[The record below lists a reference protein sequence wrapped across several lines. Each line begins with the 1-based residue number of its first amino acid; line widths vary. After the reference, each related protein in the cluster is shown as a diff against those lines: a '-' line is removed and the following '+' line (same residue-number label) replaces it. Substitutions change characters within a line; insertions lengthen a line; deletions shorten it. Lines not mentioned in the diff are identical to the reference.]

1 MRTAVG
7 AALIAYLGVMAA
19 GNAPTLAGQV
29 VAIDVVSTYPS
40 SMPIFGDAARGLTER
55 VQRASGGEIAL
66 TFHEPDELVPAADT
80 IKAVAIGSVP
90 AAMSSAAWFADQD
103 SAFNLFSVVPF
114 GPGVGEYLAW
124 LYYGGGL
131 EMARAMFHANGVHNI
146 PCTLI
151 PPEASGWF
159 QKEIRSLDDLKGLRM
174 RFFGLGANVMQKFG
188 VVTQQLAAGD
198 ILNAMKAGKLDATE
212 FSQPLLDRPLRFYT
226 VAKYYYFPGWHQQ
239 ATFFDLYINMAR
251 WNALEDRHKALI
263 EIACGDTLRDTI
275 AIGEAA
281 QWKVMK
287 ELQAEGVLFKRWSP
301 EILVAFEKAW
311 YEVVAEESAKNANF
325 KRIYDSYAT
334 FRDNYSIWRHFSYLQ

>member
-114 GPGVGEYLAW
+114 GPGVGSTWRGSTTAVVSRW
-124 LYYGGGL
+124 RVRCSTRT
-131 EMARAMFHANGVHNI
+131 AFTTSHA
-146 PCTLI
+146 P
-151 PPEASGWF
+151 
-159 QKEIRSLDDLKGLRM
+159 
-174 RFFGLGANVMQKFG
+174 
-188 VVTQQLAAGD
+188 
-198 ILNAMKAGKLDATE
+198 
-212 FSQPLLDRPLRFYT
+212 
-226 VAKYYYFPGWHQQ
+226 
-239 ATFFDLYINMAR
+239 
-251 WNALEDRHKALI
+251 
-263 EIACGDTLRDTI
+263 
-275 AIGEAA
+275 
-281 QWKVMK
+281 
-287 ELQAEGVLFKRWSP
+287 
-301 EILVAFEKAW
+301 
-311 YEVVAEESAKNANF
+311 
-325 KRIYDSYAT
+325 
-334 FRDNYSIWRHFSYLQ
+334 